1 MYNTKVECTYYK
13 EDIFLPTDNITEE
26 EREFIRDT
34 IYRQEVLNIFEL
46 EDFDENKLAE
56 SMHELFEKI
65 KECKPLNDC
74 VEKAAAQF
82 MATDKEFGLQIL
94 FSFDFMYLTHI
105 CISEYLEKNEI
116 SEISISNLLEK
127 LI

>member
-1 MYNTKVECTYYK
+1 MYNTKFECTYYK
-13 EDIFLPTDNITEE
+13 DDIFFPTDNISEDE
-26 EREFIRDT
+26 KEFIRDT
-34 IYRQEVLNIFEL
+34 IYRQEFLNIFEL

-65 KECKPLNDC
+65 KECKHLNEC
-74 VEKAAAQF
+74 LEKAAAQF

-105 CISEYLEKNEI
+105 CICEYLEKNEI

>member
-1 MYNTKVECTYYK
+1 MYNTKIECTYYK
-13 EDIFLPTDNITEE
+13 DDIFLPTDNISEDE
-26 EREFIRDT
+26 KEFIRDT

-56 SMHELFEKI
+56 AMHDLFEKI
-65 KECKPLNDC
+65 KECNLLNKC
-74 VEKAAAQF
+74 IEMASAQF
-82 MATDKEFGLQIL
+82 MATDKEFGFQIL

-105 CISEYLEKNEI
+105 CICEYLEKNEI

-127 LI
+127 LL

>member
-1 MYNTKVECTYYK
+1 MYNTKIECTYYK
-13 EDIFLPTDNITEE
+13 EDIFFSTDNISEDE
-26 EREFIRDT
+26 KEFIRDT
-34 IYRQEVLNIFEL
+34 IYRQEFLNIFEL

-65 KECKPLNDC
+65 KECKQLNEC
-74 VEKAAAQF
+74 LEKAAAQF

-105 CISEYLEKNEI
+105 CISEYLDKGFV
-116 SEISISNLLEK
+116 SSSNLENIFKRLE
-127 LI
+127 